1 MSELPT
7 PGTGKIDLRSDTK
20 TLPSPEMRR
29 AMAEAEVG
37 DDVAGEDPTI
47 NRLEATCAERL
58 GKEAGL
64 FVVSGTMGNLV
75 CLYTHTRPG
84 QDLIIERWA
93 HLYNFEVGGLAEIC
107 GLVARPIEGERGR
120 MTPEQVEAAIT
131 PADNIHKSPTGL
143 LALENSHNVAGGT
156 VLTVEQ
162 TQALCEVAHAHSVPV
177 HLDGARVFNAAVAV
191 GVEVSELV
199 APVDTLQLCFSKSLG
214 APVGSMVCGPADFI
228 EETRRVRKVFGGGM
242 RQAGVI
248 AAAAEVA
255 LEETPPRL
263 AEDHA
268 NARLIAETLAELP
281 GISID
286 LETVQTNIINFALE
300 REDLDAEGLCEAL
313 AAYDIIATFRDFAH
327 IRFVTHVQVTRSDA
341 ERVCAA
347 LEEVLG

>member
-1 MSELPT
+1 LPT
-7 PGTGKIDLRSDTK
+7 PETGKIDLRSDTK
-20 TLPSPEMRR
+20 TLPSPAMRR

-75 CLYTHTRPG
+75 CLYAHTRRG
-84 QDLIIERWA
+84 QDLIVERRA

-120 MTPEQVEAAIT
+120 MSPRQVEAAIT
-131 PADNIHKSPTGL
+131 PADDIHKSPTGL
-143 LALENSHNVAGGT
+143 LALENSHNLAGGT
-156 VLTVEQ
+156 VLSVEQ
-162 TQALCEVAHAHSVPV
+162 TQALCDVAHAHGVPV
-177 HLDGARVFNAAVAV
+177 HLDGARVFNAATAL
-191 GVEVSELV
+191 GVEVSDLV
-199 APVDTLQLCFSKSLG
+199 APVDTLQLCFSKGLG
-214 APVGSMVCGPADFI
+214 APVGSMICGPADFI
-228 EETRRVRKVFGGGM
+228 EETRRVRKLFGGGM

-255 LEETPPRL
+255 LQETPPRL

-286 LETVQTNIINFALE
+286 LETVQTNMLYFAVD
-300 REDLDAEGLCEAL
+300 REDLTATGLCDAL
-313 AAYDIIATFRDFAH
+313 IAWDIIAAPRDERE
-327 IRFVTHVQVTRSDA
+327 IRLVTHVQVTRSDA

-347 LEEVLG
+347 LREVLG

>member
-1 MSELPT
+1 MPT
-7 PGTGKIDLRSDTK
+7 PETGKVDLRSDTK
-20 TLPSPEMRR
+20 TLPSPAMRR

-75 CLYTHTRPG
+75 CLYAHTRRG
-84 QDLIIERWA
+84 QDLIVERRA

-120 MTPEQVEAAIT
+120 MSPEQVEAAIT

-143 LALENSHNVAGGT
+143 LALENSHNLAGGT
-156 VLTVEQ
+156 VLSVEQ
-162 TQALCEVAHAHSVPV
+162 TQALCDVAHAHGVPV
-177 HLDGARVFNAAVAV
+177 HLDGARIFNAATAL

-199 APVDTLQLCFSKSLG
+199 APVDTLQLCFSKGLG
-214 APVGSMVCGPADFI
+214 APVGSMICGPADLI
-228 EETRRVRKVFGGGM
+228 EETRRVRKLFGGGM
-242 RQAGVI
+242 RQGGVI

-255 LEETPPRL
+255 LQETPPRL

-286 LETVQTNIINFALE
+286 LETVQTNMLYFAVD
-300 REDLDAEGLCEAL
+300 REDLTAPGLCDAL
-313 AAYDIIATFRDFAH
+313 IAWDIIAAPRDERE
-327 IRFVTHVQVTRSDA
+327 IRLVTHVQVTRSDA

-347 LEEVLG
+347 LREVLG